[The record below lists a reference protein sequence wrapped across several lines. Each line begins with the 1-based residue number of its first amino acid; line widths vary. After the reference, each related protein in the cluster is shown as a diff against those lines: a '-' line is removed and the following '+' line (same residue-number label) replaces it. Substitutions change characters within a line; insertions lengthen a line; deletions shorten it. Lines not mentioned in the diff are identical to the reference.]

1 MTPRQIE
8 LVQESFRAVEPILDQ
23 ATKMFYDRLFEMD
36 PPLKQ
41 LFRRP
46 GDEQAR
52 MLGQALT
59 LVVRGIGNPEKIR
72 PAVEALGRRHVD
84 YGVRNEHYV
93 TVGVALLWTLEKGLG
108 GAFTPEVRDSWL
120 AAYTWLATLMK
131 EAASSRQAHAMPQTP
146 AHAAAG
152 V

>member
-23 ATKMFYDRLFEMD
+23 ATKIFYDRLFEMD
-36 PPLKQ
+36 PTLKQ
-41 LFRRP
+41 MFRRP
-46 GDEQAR
+46 GEEQAR

-59 LVVRGIGNPEKIR
+59 LVVKSIDKPEKIR
-72 PAVEALGRRHVD
+72 TGVEALGRRHLD
-84 YGVRNEHYV
+84 YGVRKEMYV

-108 GAFTPEVRDSWL
+108 DAFTPEVRDAWL
-120 AAYTWLATLMK
+120 AAYTWLATAMQN
-131 EAASSRQAHAMPQTP
+131 AASPLEAQAMPQAQ

-152 V
+152 A